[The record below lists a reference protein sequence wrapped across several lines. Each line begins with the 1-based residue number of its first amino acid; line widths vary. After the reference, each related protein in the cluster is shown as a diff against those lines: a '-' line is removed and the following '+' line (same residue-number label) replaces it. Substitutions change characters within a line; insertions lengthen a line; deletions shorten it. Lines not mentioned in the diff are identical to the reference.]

1 MDVYFAPLACSMASR
16 IALYEAGATA
26 CFKEVD
32 PKTKLLQDGS
42 SYLEVH
48 PLGMVP
54 AIRTEQGDVITENAA
69 VLQYIAERYPQADLI
84 PVPGLE
90 RTQLQQWL
98 CFIGTELHKGLFTLL
113 FDRKLSADLK
123 SLALEKAESRFAYLA
138 EHLAFR
144 EFLLSRFTVA
154 DAYLFAVLNW
164 HIATPVDLKRWPVLA
179 DYYAQ
184 LKDRPSI
191 CRALREEH
199 ALYAA
204 EQARH
209 KAA

>member
-1 MDVYFAPLACSMASR
+1 MDVYFSPLACSIASR
-16 IALYEAGATA
+16 ISLYEAGAAA

-32 PKTKLLQDGS
+32 PKTKLLEDGS
-42 SYLEVH
+42 SYFEVH
-48 PLGMVP
+48 PLGLVP
-54 AIRTEQGDVITENAA
+54 AIRTEQGDLITENAA
-69 VLQYIAERYPQADLI
+69 VLQYIAERYPNADLI

-98 CFIGTELHKGLFTLL
+98 CFIGTELHKGLFTAL
-113 FDRKLSADLK
+113 FDRKMPLEVK
-123 SLALEKAESRFAYLA
+123 SQALEKAESRFAYLA

-144 EFLLSRFTVA
+144 EFLLSRFSVA

-179 DYYAQ
+179 DYYAR

-199 ALYAA
+199 GLYAA

>member
-1 MDVYFAPLACSMASR
+1 MDVFFSPLACSMASR
-16 IALYEAGATA
+16 IALYEAGAIA
-26 CFKEVD
+26 CFQEVD
-32 PKTKLLQDGS
+32 PKTKLLEDGS
-42 SYLEVH
+42 SYLHVYA
-48 PLGMVP
+48 LGLVP

-69 VLQYIAERYPQADLI
+69 VLQYIAERYPDADLM

-90 RTQLQQWL
+90 RTKMQQWL
-98 CFIGTELHKGLFTLL
+98 CFIGTELHKGLFTTL
-113 FDRKLSADLK
+113 FDRKTPADVK
-123 SLALEKAESRFAYLA
+123 SQALEKAESRFAYLA

-144 EFLLSRFTVA
+144 EYLLTRFSVA

-164 HIATPVDLKRWPVLA
+164 HIATPVELKRWPVLA
-179 DYYAQ
+179 DYYAR

-204 EQARH
+204 ERARH
-209 KAA
+209 EAA

>member
-1 MDVYFAPLACSMASR
+1 MDVYFSPLACSMASR
-16 IALYEAGATA
+16 ISLYEAGATA

-32 PKTKLLQDGS
+32 PTTKLLEGGA
-42 SYLEVH
+42 SYFEVH
-48 PLGMVP
+48 PLGLVP
-54 AIRTEQGDVITENAA
+54 AIRTEQGDLITENAA
-69 VLQYIAERYPQADLI
+69 VLQYIAERYPEADLI

-98 CFIGTELHKGLFTLL
+98 SFIGTELHKGLFTAL

-123 SLALEKAESRFAYLA
+123 SQALEKAESRFAYLA

-144 EFLLSRFTVA
+144 EFLLRRFSVA

-179 DYYAQ
+179 DYYAR

-199 ALYAA
+199 GLYAA

>member
-1 MDVYFAPLACSMASR
+1 MDVYFSPLACSMASR
-16 IALYEAGATA
+16 ISLYEAGAVA

-32 PKTKLLQDGS
+32 PRSKRLEDGS

-48 PLGMVP
+48 PLGLVP

-84 PVPGLE
+84 PLPGLE
-90 RTQLQQWL
+90 RTHLQQWL
-98 CFIGTELHKGLFTLL
+98 SFIGTELHKGLFAAM
-113 FDRKLSADLK
+113 FNRKLSAEVK
-123 SLALEKAESRFAYLA
+123 SQALEKAESRFAYLA

-144 EFLLSRFTVA
+144 EFLLSRFSVA

-179 DYYAQ
+179 DYYAR

>member
-1 MDVYFAPLACSMASR
+1 MDVYFSPLACSIASR
-16 IALYEAGATA
+16 IALYEAGAIA
-26 CFKEVD
+26 CFQEVD
-32 PKTKLLQDGS
+32 PKTKLLEDGS
-42 SYLEVH
+42 SYLDVCA
-48 PLGMVP
+48 LGLVP

-69 VLQYIAERYPQADLI
+69 VLQYIAERYPDADLI

-90 RTQLQQWL
+90 RTKMQQWL
-98 CFIGTELHKGLFTLL
+98 CFIGTELHKGLFTTL
-113 FDRKLSADLK
+113 FDRKTPAEVK
-123 SLALEKAESRFAYLA
+123 SQALEKAESRFAYLA

-144 EFLLSRFTVA
+144 EYLLTRFSVA

-164 HIATPVDLKRWPVLA
+164 HIATPVELKRWPVLA
-179 DYYAQ
+179 DYYAR

>member
-1 MDVYFAPLACSMASR
+1 MDVYFSPLACSMASR

-32 PKTKLLQDGS
+32 PKTKLLEDGS
-42 SYLEVH
+42 SYLDVY
-48 PLGMVP
+48 PLGLVP
-54 AIRTEQGDVITENAA
+54 AIRTDHGDVITENAA
-69 VLQYIAERYPQADLI
+69 VLQYIGERFPDADLI
-84 PVPGLE
+84 PLPGLE

-98 CFIGTELHKGLFTLL
+98 CFIGTELHKGVFTAL
-113 FDRKLSADLK
+113 FDRKMPSEAK
-123 SLALEKAESRFAYLA
+123 TQALERAESRLAFLA

-144 EFLLSRFTVA
+144 EYLLSRFSVA

-179 DYYAQ
+179 DYYAR
-184 LKDRPSI
+184 LKERPSI

>member
-1 MDVYFAPLACSMASR
+1 MDIYFSPLACSMASR

-26 CFKEVD
+26 CFREVD
-32 PKTKLLQDGS
+32 PKTKLLEDGS
-42 SYLEVH
+42 SYLEVYA
-48 PLGMVP
+48 LGLVP
-54 AIRTEQGDVITENAA
+54 AIRTEQGDLITENAA
-69 VLQYIAERYPQADLI
+69 VLQYIAERYPDADLQ

-90 RTQLQQWL
+90 RTQMQQWL
-98 CFIGTELHKGLFTLL
+98 CFIGTELHKGLFALL
-113 FDRKLSADLK
+113 FDRKLPADTK
-123 SLALEKAESRFAYLA
+123 AQALQKAESRFAYVA

-144 EFLLSRFTVA
+144 EFFLSRFSVA

-179 DYYAQ
+179 DYYAR
-184 LKDRPSI
+184 LKERPSI
-191 CRALREEH
+191 SRALREEH

>member
-1 MDVYFAPLACSMASR
+1 MDVYFSPLACSMASR

-32 PKTKLLQDGS
+32 PKTKLLEDGT
-42 SYLEVH
+42 SYLDLY
-48 PLGMVP
+48 PLGLVP
-54 AIRTEQGDVITENAA
+54 AIRTDQGDLITENAA
-69 VLQYIAERYPQADLI
+69 VLQYIAERYPDGDLM
-84 PVPGLE
+84 PLPGLE
-90 RTQLQQWL
+90 RTQMQQWL
-98 CFIGTELHKGLFTLL
+98 CFIGTEVHKGLFAAL
-113 FDRKLSADLK
+113 FDRKMPADVK
-123 SLALEKAESRFAYLA
+123 SQALEKAESRFAYLA

-144 EFLLSRFTVA
+144 EFLLTRFSVA

-179 DYYAQ
+179 DYYAR
-184 LKDRPSI
+184 LKERPSI

-204 EQARH
+204 EQARN